1 MKINK
6 DMISQ
11 YFKPTKKYKNHIFNI
26 HRKKITFNKYIEKIT
41 KHAIFLY
48 IIKKYYFLNH

>member
-11 YFKPTKKYKNHIFNI
+11 YFKPTEKYKNQIFNI

-48 IIKKYYFLNH
+48 IIKKYYF